1 MTTASYIFW
10 KTWRIIQTVTQGL
23 YRRLV
28 SIPLSIEE
36 SEFCEGNAAFWGEL
50 ARERRIGRRDGY
62 VLVPVGGHPVI
73 KLSDASFASIVACAR
88 FLKLLFLTTETS
100 GGAGTQLLASYP
112 VATIV
117 YLNGWR
123 HPWQQAVACLRATK
137 AYARLSSPADVL
149 AFHEDGIKFGDIV
162 YDEVLAGGY
171 ATLDRV
177 DRRVWDVLRRFYFL
191 RGFIIRLLRQYD
203 IRTSVFAHTIGLQGG
218 TLSRYLLSQGI
229 EVLWRVGSHQVLIK
243 RYRGLQDVGVYPVK
257 PEPGYFRLMLEGDDG
272 TIRRRA
278 EEYLERRFSQQVEHP
293 TVALAFN
300 AAKTVYT
307 SPEPFCAA
315 FKLPPGRPIVFVML
329 HAFNDYPHSHFAKPM
344 LFQDYYWW
352 FRRTLEIAQEIPE
365 VNWVFKEHPAAPY
378 YITEDVDLHRVF
390 AGVNDLH
397 VRFLPATADFNAR
410 SIPHLAHAIVTCV
423 GTAGLEY
430 ATFGIPCILGGE
442 SGYSGLGFTI
452 ELKTPKAYEACLR
465 QIWMLPRLTAEQV
478 VRAKLAAYFYFC
490 VMESARY
497 HFCPKFTDVQVS
509 EWNASLTARLWK
521 EAAAQFRSLEHV
533 GRMKTQ
539 AEELGRF
546 VSDPIWTQYVDFRQ
560 FPFLRQYV
568 GGASGSRMSV
578 PSQAGTLRSPED

>member
-10 KTWRIIQTVTQGL
+10 KTWRIIQTVIQGL

-88 FLKLLFLTTETS
+88 SLKLLFLTTETS

-117 YLNGWR
+117 NLNGWR

-137 AYARLSSPADVL
+137 AYARLRSPADVL

-243 RYRGLQDVGVYPVK
+243 RYRGLQDVGIYPVK
-257 PEPGYFRLMLEGDDG
+257 PEPGYFRLMLERDDG
-272 TIRRRA
+272 TIVRKA
-278 EEYLERRFSQQVEHP
+278 DEYLERRFGQRIESLAVD
-293 TVALAFN
+293 LAFDSRRRTFTDRE
-300 AAKTVYT
+300 A
-307 SPEPFCAA
+307 FCAEYGLDPA
-315 FKLPPGRPIVFVML
+315 KPLVFVML
-329 HAFNDYPHSHFAKPM
+329 HAFNDYPHSHFARPM
-344 LFQDYYWW
+344 IFQDYYHW
-352 FRRTLEIAQEIPE
+352 FRRTLEIGREVST
-365 VNWVFKEHPAAPY
+365 VNWVFKEHPAADY
-378 YITEDVDLHRVF
+378 YIIRDVNIREIF
-390 AGVNDLH
+390 ARIKDRNVL
-397 VRFLPATADFNAR
+397 FLPSGEDFNGR
-410 SIPHLAHAIVTCV
+410 SVGYLAHAIITCV

-430 ATFGIPCILGGE
+430 ATLGIPCVVGGE
-442 SGYSGLGFTI
+442 CGYDGLRFTI
-452 ELKTPKAYEACLR
+452 EPRDPREYEACLR
-465 QIWMLPRLTAEQV
+465 RIDTLERLRPEQIRA
-478 VRAKLAAYFYFC
+478 AKLTAYFYFC

-497 HFCPKFTDVQVS
+497 HFCPKFTDVQIS
-509 EWNASLTARLWK
+509 EWNANLNARLWK
-521 EAAAQFRSLEHV
+521 EAAAQFADAEHLHKLREQV
-533 GRMKTQ
+533 
-539 AEELGRF
+539 EELSRF
-546 VSDPIWTQYVDFRQ
+546 ILDPEWTQYVNLRQ
-560 FPFLRQYV
+560 FPFLRDAV
-568 GGASGSRMSV
+568 E
-578 PSQAGTLRSPED
+578 AGDVMTEQSLGLAGR